1 MNVTSECTETTAR
14 RCGYISRWMA
24 RFIVEGGTPLRGEIR
39 PAGNKNE
46 ALPLIAA
53 SLLTDEPVTLRNVPR
68 IRDVRGMLEIASA
81 LGARVEELDEH
92 TVRITGAPGSVQVP
106 QKLAGEVRASLLFA
120 GPLLARMKKVQ
131 LGLPGGDVIGRR
143 RNDTHFLALQ
153 QLGGKLDVARDGYE
167 LTTAGLRGAEVVLDE
182 ASVTATEN
190 ALLAAVLA
198 NGRTVLH
205 NAASEPHV
213 QQLGIALMKM
223 GARMVG
229 IGTNTITIDGVERL
243 KGVEHTIL
251 SDHMEVGSLIALVAM
266 TRGTAR
272 IKDAVPQHLRMTR
285 LVFKR
290 LGVDTEV
297 AGDDL
302 VVKGKDA
309 YVVEED
315 IGGKIPT
322 IKPGIWPGFPTD
334 LTSVATA
341 MATQSQG
348 TVLIHEWMFDG
359 RMFWVDTLE
368 RMGARLVLADPHR
381 VVIVGPSQLY
391 GTELRSPDIRAG
403 MALLGATLCARGRSV
418 INNVEQIDRG
428 YEELDKRLVE
438 LGAKIE
444 RAA

>member
-1 MNVTSECTETTAR
+1 
-14 RCGYISRWMA
+14 MA
-24 RFIVEGGTPLRGEIR
+24 RFVVEGGTPLRGEIT

-53 SLLTDEPVTLRNVPR
+53 SLLTDDPVTLHNVPR

-81 LGARVEELDEH
+81 LGAKVEELDEH
-92 TVRITGAPGSVQVP
+92 SVRITGAPRSVEVP

-120 GPLLARMKKVQ
+120 GPLLARMNKVE

-153 QLGGKLDVARDGYE
+153 QLGAKLEVARDGYD
-167 LTTAGLRGAEVVLDE
+167 LVTPGLRGAEVILDE

-198 NGRTVLH
+198 KGRTVLH

-223 GARMVG
+223 GARIVG
-229 IGTNTITIDGVERL
+229 IGTNTITIDGVEKL

-251 SDHMEVGSLIALVAM
+251 SDHMEVGSLIALIAM
-266 TRGTAR
+266 TRGTATIR
-272 IKDAVPQHLRMTR
+272 KAVPQHLRMTR

-290 LGVDTEV
+290 LGVETEIV
-297 AGDDL
+297 GDDL
-302 VVKGKDA
+302 VVKGKDS

-403 MALLGATLCARGRSV
+403 MALLGATLCANGRSI
-418 INNVEQIDRG
+418 INNVEQLDRG
-428 YEELDKRLVE
+428 YEDLDKRLRA
-438 LGAKIE
+438 LGAEIE
-444 RAA
+444 RVA